1 MMAFSGKFK
10 SKLSSDI
17 VNGAVIG
24 FVIGVAVTLF
34 SWIFAGV
41 IKLLLTWDTGIWPDA
56 FPGHIPDFMLSGL
69 WAIIIIV
76 TFTVVGAIAGSIMRR
91 RLKIL

>member
-1 MMAFSGKFK
+1 MALSTTIK

-17 VNGAVIG
+17 VNGVVTG
-24 FVIGVAVTLF
+24 FAIGVAFTLL

-41 IKLLLTWDTGIWPDA
+41 LKLLLTWDTGIWPDG
-56 FPGHIPDFMLSGL
+56 FPGYIPDFILSRW

-76 TFTVVGAIAGSIMRR
+76 TFTMAGAIAGLLLRR

>member
-1 MMAFSGKFK
+1 MALGTKFK
-10 SKLSSDI
+10 SKLYSDI
-17 VNGAVIG
+17 VIGAVTG
-24 FVIGVAVTLF
+24 FVIGVAFTLI

-41 IKLLLTWDTGIWPDA
+41 IKLLLTWDTGIWPDG
-56 FPGHIPDFMLSGL
+56 FPGHIPDFILSWL

-76 TFTVVGAIAGSIMRR
+76 TFPVAGAIAGSLGRR